1 MRDTMEKNKEIK
13 RTILLNPG
21 PATTTDSVKHALVVS
36 DICHREK
43 DFTSI
48 VDSVRKDL
56 TRIATKSPQDY
67 ASVLFTSS
75 GTGAVEAT
83 ISSVV
88 PPNKKILIVNNGAY
102 GQRMIDIAKVHSIG
116 FVEDR
121 YDWTC
126 APNLNRLERI
136 VTDTKDLECIGLV
149 HHETTS
155 GLLNPMEEVGA
166 IAKRH
171 NLTYIVDAMSSFA
184 GRVFDAKENNIDFL
198 ISSSNKCIQ
207 GIAGIS
213 FVICNREELE
223 RIREYPPRT
232 VYFDVY
238 AHYKKLESSGETPFT
253 PAVQTIYALR
263 TAIDE
268 FFDEGA
274 IGRQE
279 RYSRNWHTLVKGMDD
294 IGFRRL
300 HLDGKNSNILTSF
313 VEPDVKE
320 YNFDKMHDLLYQKGF
335 TIYPGKVGD
344 ARTFRIANLGA
355 INYQDIER
363 FIGAMKQTLDEM
375 EVDLH

>member
-1 MRDTMEKNKEIK
+1 MEKNKEIK